1 MPDSDPFNLQRFV
14 DAQNPVFENVCF
26 ELQSGAK
33 VSHWMW
39 FIFPQVKGLGSS
51 EISKRF
57 AISSRKEAIAY
68 LNHPVLGQRLKQCT
82 HLVLALAGRA
92 SCDIFGSID
101 DKKFRSCLTLFA
113 EISQGD
119 QIFSQALQKYFDGV
133 PDALTLKLLS

>member
-1 MPDSDPFNLQRFV
+1 MQDSDPFNLQRFV
-14 DAQNPVFENVCF
+14 DAQDPVFDNVRF

-39 FIFPQVKGLGSS
+39 FIFPQVRGLGSS

-57 AISSRKEAIAY
+57 AISSRKEASAY
-68 LNHPVLGQRLKQCT
+68 LNHPILGQRLKECT
-82 HLVLALAGRA
+82 HLVVALEGRS
-92 SCDIFGSID
+92 SCDIFGSVD
-101 DKKFRSCLTLFA
+101 DKKFRSCMTLFA

-119 QIFSQALQKYFDGV
+119 QIFNQALQKYFDGV